1 MNSEGCLLLLFCS
14 LVFSFCTG
22 QEQQL
27 TCTSPVYN
35 GSTGVTIRGPC
46 PSSQILAPVGSTITF
61 ECSYNYYNG
70 NNVQIPFWNITD
82 HDPLVL
88 NYNDANIAVNTDLS
102 TRETTFTI
110 LKLYQ
115 YSSNLLEAQCGL
127 CNAANCGIPPQP
139 TVISLPV
146 QLISFG
152 K

>member
-1 MNSEGCLLLLFCS
+1 MEAIKLF
-14 LVFSFCTG
+14 LFLTFVRCTCT
-22 QEQQL
+22 EQQL

-46 PSSQILAPVGSTITF
+46 PSSQVLVPVGSTITF
-61 ECSYNYYNG
+61 ECSYDYFSG

-82 HDPLVL
+82 REPIVL
-88 NYNDANIAVNTDLS
+88 ELKNDVNLTVSTDLS
-102 TRETTFTI
+102 TKKTTLTI
-110 LKLYQ
+110 LR
-115 YSSNLLEAQCGL
+115 SNSLETQCGL